1 MNGLNLMTVIPG
13 RNKVPG
19 IYSSNFSPVDYSTMP
34 MLTRLAIG
42 AIVIQT
48 ADHDQSSCT
57 EDCALALW
65 IKTCPADCDD
75 STWQSIN
82 LGPIILPPDVHCVS
96 GQLIGNILHLV
107 LTDGSTIDVDLSP
120 LAVDNDTFLTNLNL
134 TGTVLTAT
142 LNSGAT
148 VPVDLSP
155 LVYTKPDPVVIP
167 VGDTVGWADPNNPN
181 DIEIQ
186 AWLTANPQ
194 APDTLIVL
202 QGTGPVGSPDHVWE
216 VGPGAVLTHIEKPET
231 DICEHLTDL
240 DDALDG
246 TIPLTATVPYV
257 RNDGQCGRAQLYI
270 PQRVTGISP
279 FVINATTGN
288 AAWAVNQTE
297 STPIATLAITNPS
310 ADRPLQ
316 GTIWLFHGLYA
327 RMANPA
333 SENPKNSALSATG
346 LVNLDDGGG
355 VLQNPVS
362 FYPLFNG
369 NPQIIAQAVRHDA
382 GAVPASAGNQTQH
395 MGQLPITIAPGATV
409 TFRSQSTVTI
419 QDGDAQA
426 TVWTYN
432 RISFDGMVY

>member
-1 MNGLNLMTVIPG
+1 MNGLSLKTVIPG
-13 RNKVPG
+13 RNKIPG
-19 IYSSNFSPVDYSTMP
+19 IYSSNFDPTAHSTMP

-42 AIVIQT
+42 ALVIQT
-48 ADHDQSSCT
+48 ATLDPQCVESCT
-57 EDCALALW
+57 LALW

-82 LGPIILPPDVHCVS
+82 IGPVVIPPDTHCVS
-96 GQLIGNILHLV
+96 GALVGNILHLV

-120 LAVDNDTFLTNLNL
+120 LATDNNTFLTTLAL
-134 TGTVLTAT
+134 AGTVLTAT

-148 VPVDLSP
+148 VTVDLAP

-167 VGDTVGWADPNNPN
+167 VGDTVGWADPNSPN

-186 AWLTANPQ
+186 AWLAANPQ
-194 APDTLIVL
+194 APDTLIIL

-246 TIPLTATVPYV
+246 TIPLTATIPYV

-279 FVINATTGN
+279 FVINPSTGN
-288 AAWAVNQTE
+288 VSWALNQTE
-297 STPIATLAITNPS
+297 STPIATLTITNPS
-310 ADRPLQ
+310 PTKPLQ
-316 GTIWLFHGLYA
+316 GMLHLYHGLLV
-327 RMANPA
+327 RSA
-333 SENPKNSALSATG
+333 STGGQSPKADSMSAQS
-346 LVNLDDGGG
+346 VISLDDGGG
-355 VLQNPVS
+355 TLQNPVL
-362 FYPLFNG
+362 YPLFLG
-369 NPQIIAQAVRHDA
+369 SSQIAAQAVRHDP
-382 GAVPASAGNQTQH
+382 GQSSTSAGNQTQH
-395 MGQLPITIAPGATV
+395 TMQMLVTIAPGATV
-409 TFRSQSTVTI
+409 TFRSQSTMVVH
-419 QDGDAQA
+419 DGEFG

-432 RISFDGMVY
+432 RILFDGMVY